1 MSLSVSDQSLKL
13 GDGLKT
19 NHILLIFLLWTG
31 AVMSALQT
39 YTGLTG
45 GRDRGSNETGRWVEQ
60 FSLFLLQFY

>member
-39 YTGLTG
+39 YTGLAG
-45 GRDRGSNETGRWVEQ
+45 GGDRGSNETGRWVEQ
-60 FSLFLLQFY
+60 FSLFLLRFY